1 MSYLVLARKLRP
13 QTFDEVVAQGHIT
26 ETLKKAITS
35 GRISHAYLF
44 CGTRGTG
51 KTTTARILAK
61 ALNCVEGPS
70 SKPCLKCT
78 NCMEIASSSSM
89 DVLEID
95 AASNTGVDSIRDLR
109 ENVRYAPAGSR
120 YKIYII
126 DEVHRLSGAAFDALL
141 KTLEEPPE
149 HVIFIFA
156 TTEPH
161 SLPATILSRTQRYD
175 FRRIPLGDLIES
187 LRKAAHKEEI
197 EITDDALR
205 LIARKGD
212 GSLRD
217 ALSLFEQVLAYADSE
232 ITVELISDALG
243 LVDLGLLFEL
253 TECIHN
259 HDSASVLEHASRL
272 TQSGADI
279 GQFLI
284 DLQAHL
290 RNLLVAKSVEDPSN
304 LIELSD
310 LYVQKYNEQKEF
322 FSESDIMR
330 MVYAVSDLR
339 QQLKDGADPR
349 IYLDMMLLK
358 LARMDTTAT
367 LTEVLEK
374 LQSMAGGGSGIPP
387 GSVSSARSMTSSN
400 AAPSKSN
407 ESVKSGKDWDS
418 FLDSYTQTNGV
429 MSVMLRQGVSSP
441 VDDGVIRLAF
451 PPDAGARTIL
461 TTEKVRKV
469 ESAMADFFGR
479 QVRLRIESDTNA
491 KPNNSRTTL
500 DPRFDMTPQDLFDK
514 NPDIKKIV
522 DRYDAKIT
530 SIKKIDSKGAEDG

>member
-13 QTFDEVVAQGHIT
+13 QTFDEVVAQEHIT

-70 SKPCLKCT
+70 SEPCLKCT
-78 NCMEIASSSSM
+78 NCIEIASSSSM

-149 HVIFIFA
+149 HVVFIFA

-175 FRRIPLGDLIES
+175 FRRIPLNDLIDS
-187 LRKAAHKEEI
+187 LRRAADKEEI
-197 EITDDALR
+197 KITDDALT
-205 LIARKGD
+205 LVARKGD

-217 ALSLFEQVLAYADSE
+217 ALSLFEQVLAYADGE

-243 LVDLGLLFEL
+243 LVDLSLLFEL

-259 HDSASVLEHASRL
+259 HDSAKVLEHAAKL

-279 GQFLI
+279 SQFLI

-290 RNLLVAKSVEDPSN
+290 RNLLVSKSVEDSSN

-310 LYVQKYNEQKEF
+310 SYVQQYYEQKDY

-330 MVYAVSDLR
+330 MVHAVAELR

-367 LTEVLEK
+367 LTEVLKK
-374 LQSMAGGGSGIPP
+374 LQSMAGGGSGFQPNT
-387 GSVSSARSMTSSN
+387 VSSQ
-400 AAPSKSN
+400 PVP
-407 ESVKSGKDWDS
+407 ESVKVAPPESNNNGNTGKDWGS
-418 FLDSYTQTNGV
+418 FLKSYTQTNGV

-441 VDDGVIRLAF
+441 IEDGVIRLAL

-461 TTEKVRKV
+461 TSEKIRKI
-469 ESAMADFFGR
+469 ETAMAEFFGETI
-479 QVRLRIESDTNA
+479 RLKIESDPNV
-491 KPNNSRTTL
+491 KLNNSKSTL
-500 DPRFDMTPQDLFDK
+500 DPRFDMTPDDLFDK

-522 DRYDAKIT
+522 DKYDAKIT
-530 SIKKIDSKGAEDG
+530 SIKKIDSKGADNG